1 MLLLAHVGLTLG
13 AAGLLKKA
21 FANRP
26 SSESSGE
33 SATTTRVDAKPSES
47 LHSSSERLARV
58 KKSIDWRL
66 VILGSML
73 PDIIDKPLGT
83 VILADT
89 FSNGRIFAHTL
100 LFSLILLLIGLY
112 LYKQGRTGMLV
123 VALCSMGHLILDS
136 MWRHTSTLF
145 WPLQGWE
152 FPKYD
157 LSDGVVSIWI
167 EALQTNPVTFIPEIM
182 GAIITASLLVY
193 LLKHRNI
200 LNFIK
205 TGRIPGAQ

>member
-1 MLLLAHVGLTLG
+1 MLLFAHVGLTLG

-21 FANRP
+21 VANWP
-26 SSESSGE
+26 SSESSGDP
-33 SATTTRVDAKPSES
+33 ATRIALDSKPSES
-47 LHSSSERLARV
+47 PHYSSEEPARA
-58 KKSIDWRL
+58 KRSIDWRL

-112 LYKQGRTGMLV
+112 LYKRGRTGMLV

-157 LSDGVVSIWI
+157 LSDGVASIWI
-167 EALQTNPVTFIPEIM
+167 EALQTNPATFIPEII
-182 GAIITASLLVY
+182 GTIITASLLVY
-193 LLKHRNI
+193 LLKHRDM

-205 TGRIPGAQ
+205 TGRISGAH

>member
-1 MLLLAHVGLTLG
+1 MLLFAHVGLTLG

-21 FANRP
+21 FANWP
-26 SSESSGE
+26 SSESSGA
-33 SATTTRVDAKPSES
+33 SATRIDLDSKPSDS
-47 LHSSSERLARV
+47 VHSSSEKPARA

-83 VILADT
+83 VLFSGT

-112 LYKQGRTGMLV
+112 FYKRGKTGMLV
-123 VALCSMGHLILDS
+123 VALCSMGHLVLDS
-136 MWRHTSTLF
+136 MWRTTSTLF
-145 WPLQGWE
+145 WPLRGWE

-167 EALQTNPVTFIPEIM
+167 EALQTNPATFMPEII
-182 GAIITASLLVY
+182 GAIIIASLLVY
-193 LLKHRNI
+193 LLKHRNM

-205 TGRIPGAQ
+205 TGRISGAQ

>member
-13 AAGLLKKA
+13 AAGLLRRA
-21 FANRP
+21 LADRS

-33 SATTTRVDAKPSES
+33 PATTIGVDAKPSES
-47 LHSSSERLARV
+47 LHSSSESLARV
-58 KKSIDWRL
+58 EKHIDWRL
-66 VILGSML
+66 VILGSIL

-83 VILADT
+83 AILADT
-89 FSNGRIFAHTL
+89 FSSGRIFAHTL

-112 LYKQGRTGMLV
+112 IHRRGKTGLLV
-123 VALCSMGHLILDS
+123 VALCSMGHLVLDS

-157 LSDGVVSIWI
+157 LSDGVISIWA
-167 EALQTNPVTFIPEIM
+167 EALQTDPATFIPEIV

-193 LLKHRNI
+193 LLKHRNMMS
-200 LNFIK
+200 FIR
-205 TGRIPGAQ
+205 TGRISAAQ

>member
-1 MLLLAHVGLTLG
+1 MLLFAHVGLTLG
-13 AAGLLKKA
+13 AAGLLKTA
-21 FANRP
+21 FANWP

-33 SATTTRVDAKPSES
+33 PATTTSVDAKPSES
-47 LHSSSERLARV
+47 LHSSSESLARV
-58 KKSIDWRL
+58 KKYIDWRL

-83 VILADT
+83 VIFADT

-112 LYKQGRTGMLV
+112 LYKRGRTGMLV
-123 VALCSMGHLILDS
+123 VAFCSMGHLVLDS

-152 FPKYD
+152 FPKCD
-157 LSDGVVSIWI
+157 LSDGVISIWV
-167 EALQTNPVTFIPEIM
+167 EGLQTDPATFIPEIV

-193 LLKHRNI
+193 LLKRRNMM
-200 LNFIK
+200 NFIK
-205 TGRIPGAQ
+205 TGRISAGQ

>member
-89 FSNGRIFAHTL
+89 FTCACDFARL
-100 LFSLILLLIGLY
+100 VREAIL
-112 LYKQGRTGMLV
+112 
-123 VALCSMGHLILDS
+123 A
-136 MWRHTSTLF
+136 
-145 WPLQGWE
+145 
-152 FPKYD
+152 
-157 LSDGVVSIWI
+157 GVR
-167 EALQTNPVTFIPEIM
+167 
-182 GAIITASLLVY
+182 ASP
-193 LLKHRNI
+193 
-200 LNFIK
+200 
-205 TGRIPGAQ
+205 TDT